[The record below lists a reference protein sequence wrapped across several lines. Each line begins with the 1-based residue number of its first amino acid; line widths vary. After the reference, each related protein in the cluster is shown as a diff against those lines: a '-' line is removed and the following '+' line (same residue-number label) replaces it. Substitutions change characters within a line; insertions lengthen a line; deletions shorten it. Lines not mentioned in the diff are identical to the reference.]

1 MKRNCDLL
9 KSACLIG
16 LSAISTITIGTA
28 APSTGRNM
36 MDYYLPMPIYDK
48 LEKTGIWGAP
58 GIIPREVHNG
68 IEDSTCKKYSY
79 WDGTILKGSDNK
91 YHLYCSRW
99 NQSAGHNGWGSSIA
113 VHAVSDSIT
122 GPYIDKGPL
131 YTWNNS
137 AGHNVTAIKLLD
149 GRYAVL
155 VSETVPAS
163 IFIASDPNGPFEYQ
177 GHVEV
182 DKNGHNTGNYKI
194 ESNMSIC
201 IREDGSYMIVTRDGF
216 VMHSTKGILGPYLIK
231 TDRIWPM
238 DLPGY
243 NTFNWED
250 PVLWRTGSKYY
261 CTVNSWSSKKAIY
274 MTSAD
279 GFTNWKYAGE
289 AYTGM
294 NDTAFRYTDGTKN
307 KWTKLE
313 RPGIYQENGILK
325 YLTFAAID
333 VEKDQDQGNDN
344 HNSKVIVVPFDGA
357 RFEGITSIE
366 SHRDLNDQKKG
377 VVSSVTVSGSA
388 GSRILTIA
396 ANLKDNPTSI
406 DVKLYNVNGQMV
418 AGMDNVPFKDGK
430 CTINEMLINKKLSS
444 ATYLVTVKAKRQLLQ
459 KCFTLQ

>member
-1 MKRNCDLL
+1 MKKNTNLL
-9 KSACLIG
+9 RAAVIAASIAG
-16 LSAISTITIGTA
+16 FAVA
-28 APSTGRNM
+28 APEAAGIGRNM

-48 LEKTGIWGAP
+48 LERTGIWGAP
-58 GIIPREVHNG
+58 GIIPREIHNG
-68 IEDSTCKKYSY
+68 IEDTTCKKYSY

-99 NQSAGHNGWGSSIA
+99 DQSAGHDGWWGSIA

-122 GPYIDKGPL
+122 GPYVDKGPL
-131 YTWNNS
+131 YTRDNS
-137 AGHNVTAIKLLD
+137 KGHNVTAIKLLD

-163 IFIASDPNGPFEYQ
+163 IFIATDPNGPFEYQ

-182 DKNGHNTGNYKI
+182 DKNGHNTGSYKI

-238 DLPGY
+238 NLAGY
-243 NTFNWED
+243 NTNNWED
-250 PVLWRTGSKYY
+250 PVLWRTGNKYY

-294 NDTAFRYTDGTKN
+294 NDTAFRYTDGTTN

-333 VEKDQDQGNDN
+333 VEKDQEKGNDN

-357 RFEGITSIE
+357 RFEGITSIR
-366 SHRDLNDQKKG
+366 SNARSSDQMQK
-377 VVSSVTVSGSA
+377 VVSNVGISGSA
-388 GSRILTIA
+388 GSRLISITT
-396 ANLKDNPTSI
+396 NLGDDISSI
-406 DVKLYNVNGQMV
+406 SFKLYSMKGQLIASIANVQME
-418 AGMDNVPFKDGK
+418 DGK
-430 CTINEMLINKKLSS
+430 FKVNEKVTGIKLSS
-444 ATYLVTVKAKRQLLQ
+444 ATYIMTIQTMSQLLH
-459 KCFTLQ
+459 KCVIIQ

>member
-1 MKRNCDLL
+1 MKKYTHLL
-9 KSACLIG
+9 RSA
-16 LSAISTITIGTA
+16 AIAASIAGFAVA
-28 APSTGRNM
+28 APEADSIDRNM
-36 MDYYLPMPIYDK
+36 MDYYLPMPIYDT

-58 GIIPREVHNG
+58 GVIPRDIHNG
-68 IEDSTCKKYSY
+68 IEDTTCKKYSY

-99 NQSAGHNGWGSSIA
+99 DQSAGHDGWWSSIA
-113 VHAVSDSIT
+113 VHAISDSIT

-131 YTWNNS
+131 YTWNNGK
-137 AGHNVTAIKLLD
+137 GHNVTAIKLLD

-163 IFIASDPNGPFEYQ
+163 IFISSNPNGPFEYQ
-177 GHVEV
+177 GQVEV
-182 DKNGHNTGNYKI
+182 DKNGHNTGSYKI

-238 DLPGY
+238 NLSGY
-243 NTFNWED
+243 DTNNWED
-250 PVLWRTGSKYY
+250 PVLWRTGNKYY

-274 MTSAD
+274 MTSTD
-279 GFTNWKYAGE
+279 GFTNWIYAGE

-307 KWTKLE
+307 KWAKLE

-333 VEKDQDQGNDN
+333 VEKDQEKGNDN

-357 RFEGITSIE
+357 QFEGVTSIA
-366 SHRDLNDQKKG
+366 SKNRLRDHTTIALLR
-377 VVSSVTVSGSA
+377 VTVAGSA
-388 GSRILTIA
+388 GKRTLTFSTIPG
-396 ANLKDNPTSI
+396 DNI
-406 DVKLYNVNGQMV
+406 QQFNFKLYNVKGQLI
-418 AGMDNVPFKDGK
+418 AGLNNVPLHDGRL
-430 CTINEMLINKKLSS
+430 TINELNISSKLSS
-444 ATYLVTVKAKRQLLQ
+444 GTYLMTIQNGKQILQ
-459 KCFTLQ
+459 INFILQ

>member
-1 MKRNCDLL
+1 MKKCPSLL
-9 KSACLIG
+9 R
-16 LSAISTITIGTA
+16 SAILAGSITGFSTIVPEA
-28 APSTGRNM
+28 ASGGRNM

-48 LEKTGIWGAP
+48 LESTGIWGAP
-58 GIIPREVHNG
+58 GVIPREVHNG

-99 NQSAGHNGWGSSIA
+99 DQSTGHDGWWNSIA

-131 YTWNNS
+131 YTWNNNK
-137 AGHNVTAIKLLD
+137 GHNVTAIKLLD

-177 GHVEV
+177 GHVEY
-182 DKNGHNTGNYKI
+182 DKNGHNTYNYKI

-201 IREDGSYMIVTRDGF
+201 IREDSTYMIVTRDGY

-231 TDRIWPM
+231 TDRIWPNNM
-238 DLPGY
+238 PGY
-243 NTFNWED
+243 NTNDWED

-274 MTSAD
+274 MSSDD
-279 GFTNWKYAGE
+279 GFNNWKFAGE

-333 VEKDQDQGNDN
+333 VEKDQERGNDN

-357 RFEGITSIE
+357 RFEGITSVKP
-366 SHRDLNDQKKG
+366 KKYL
-377 VVSSVTVSGSA
+377 SNNEKLAISNITVNGSA
-388 GSRILTIA
+388 GRRSLTV
-396 ANLKDNPTSI
+396 SI
-406 DVKLYNVNGQMV
+406 GTGGDLQPFSLKLYNVKGQLIAV
-418 AGMDNVPFKDGK
+418 IGHVQLHEGRL
-430 CTINEMLINKKLSS
+430 TINERNSGLKLSS
-444 ATYLVTVKAKRQLLQ
+444 GTYLITIQNGKHLLQ
-459 KCFTLQ
+459 KCFTIQ